1 MMRRANPEVFDQ
13 SQAGTALVADNSR
26 MQFLRNATMVA
37 RFVLIW
43 FALSLGVAIASPL
56 VKPQPMEVICT
67 GSGAMKVL
75 VQTDEGLQEL
85 VTLSLDCPLCAPCG
99 APPKVTVV
107 GAEPASPLAH
117 VLRGI
122 PAARLVSLTAAPL
135 PARGPPLYS

>member
-1 MMRRANPEVFDQ
+1 MRRVNPEVFDQ
-13 SQAGTALVADNSR
+13 SQADMALVADNSC
-26 MQFLRNATMVA
+26 MHFLRNATMVA

-43 FALSLGVAIASPL
+43 FALSLGVAVASPL

-85 VTLSLDCPLCAPCG
+85 VTLSLDCPLCAPGG
-99 APPKVTVV
+99 APPTVRTISV
-107 GAEPASPLAH
+107 EPTSPLAH
-117 VLRGI
+117 VLQSI
-122 PAARLVSLTAAPL
+122 PAAHLAALTAAPL